1 MHALALSK
9 AQMYRAKM
17 AFFNISQQHLFSML
31 PLFPFSLNNLVQDIM
46 QIIIVLSSCETMKKS
61 TLQSLMLFI
70 FYFVYWW
77 ITNQLLRCKHPTLL
91 VMSIK
96 SVWLHNIG
104 SVYQSE
110 FDRCRQILGWI
121 PFKCCGKTR
130 LAISS
135 QKDLWVFPSRN
146 NMKLSCFPTVP
157 SNGADLD

>member
-61 TLQSLMLFI
+61 TLQSL
-70 FYFVYWW
+70 
-77 ITNQLLRCKHPTLL
+77 NQLLRCKHPTLL

>member
-61 TLQSLMLFI
+61 TLQSL
-70 FYFVYWW
+70 
-77 ITNQLLRCKHPTLL
+77 NHLLRCKHPTLL